1 MMFKEEYKN
10 AYNEITAPTG
20 STNKILE
27 RAKCNSTPKRMHIA
41 WKTVIVGLF
50 LTITLTVSMN
60 LPTFA
65 QEIARIINI
74 WESDAIDYAYFKSLQ
89 RENPEWTQNAFIP
102 ENATVTNNGIIMKV
116 ELATF
121 CEKEFI
127 AVISFANEEGFNL
140 IRKDAEY
147 HYYDS
152 SVKIG
157 ESIPQSCS
165 MEFMKFDNEKAYY
178 LYTAKRHTARIP
190 ESETICM
197 EIHGLFESR
206 NWEESIDLSNVSL
219 DADTRIVKLHNSN
232 VDETLIA
239 LENSEFPYLAPVL
252 NMTPLSE
259 IKTERATVT
268 GLAYVD
274 GILRIQTCQPD
285 NDVSSTNYA
294 IAYSSYSEEKAE
306 QLIWYEKIDGQL
318 MLFIEDYYIISEEA
332 LNDFSMVI
340 KFNEKNGA
348 WNTTWSVAFEVENN

>member
-1 MMFKEEYKN
+1 MMFKEEYKK
-10 AYNEITAPTG
+10 AYDEISAKND
-20 STNKILE
+20 SVNKILE
-27 RAKCNSTPKRMHIA
+27 RAKYTNTPKKRNIV
-41 WKTVIVGLF
+41 WKTVIVMLL
-50 LTITLTVSMN
+50 LTITLTVGMN
-60 LPTFA
+60 IPTLA
-65 QEIARIINI
+65 QEIARIVNI
-74 WESDAIDYAYFKSLQ
+74 WDSDTMDYAYLKSLQ
-89 RENPEWTQNAFIP
+89 RENPEWTKNAFIP
-102 ENATVTNNGIIMKV
+102 ENATVKKDGIIMKV

-140 IRKDAEY
+140 IRKGAEY
-147 HYYDS
+147 HYYDIS
-152 SVKIG
+152 AKIG

-178 LYTAKRHTARIP
+178 LYTAKRHTAHIP
-190 ESETICM
+190 ESETISI

-232 VDETLIA
+232 VDETLIT

-259 IKTERATVT
+259 IKTDQATVT
-268 GLAYVD
+268 GLAYS
-274 GILRIQTCQPD
+274 GETLRIQTCQPD

-294 IAYSSYSEEKAE
+294 FAYSSCSGEKVE

-318 MLFIEDYYIISEEA
+318 LLFIEDYYKISEEA
-332 LNDFSMVI
+332 LNNLSMEI
-340 KFNEKNGA
+340 KFNEKEGA
-348 WNTTWSVAFEVENN
+348 WNTTWKVGFEVEKN